1 MTATIATPASE
12 FVASPTPS
20 GEWWEAT
27 GLSRDEIT
35 QRAYRLP
42 VGGRAP
48 GRPALR
54 RMGTDRLLR
63 WLERWPGDC
72 WQQRWLASG
81 SEDLGGAWAEPV
93 IRFIVDSTSPV
104 ITEKSARRSA
114 QLGMNALLCL
124 GVVRPG
130 YAWLCRA
137 RLHDTNEHVRQLSD
151 PALFDAMAERCQRA
165 GHRPRQRVDAF
176 THLSRVIMRT
186 GRSPRQIT
194 PADLTDY
201 HSVLLATRKQSNSFE
216 LAWDLL
222 RQTGVFPAGTPGF
235 RQTRYGGQRS
245 IAELVDAHELSCR
258 PVRDVLVRYLTERS
272 AGMDYSSVLNLV
284 GRLAGGF
291 WKDLETHHP
300 GVDSLRLPP
309 ETAEAWKQRASF
321 KREGR
326 AAGQPRRE
334 RYQLL
339 FAVRTFYLDIAQW
352 AVEDPSWVAWVA
364 PSPVRAEDVRGVQ
377 KYKRGRTALMHQRTR
392 TLAPLLPRLVDSVE
406 ARLRHME
413 QLAAAAQAAPLGAEF
428 DLDGETY
435 QRVAADSDRGR
446 GLTGAGHL
454 RVLRLSD
461 GQRLNL
467 TRDEEEAFWTWA
479 IVETLRHTG
488 VRVEEL
494 LELTHLALATH
505 TLPDTGEVVP
515 LLQIAPS
522 KQDTERVLLVSP
534 ELAHVL
540 ARVVHRLRGDSDHVP
555 LVARYDTHERLTG
568 PPLPHLFQRR
578 HGTQR
583 RVIAPEVVNRLLRR
597 AIERADLRGP
607 DGQPLR
613 YTPHDFRRIFATEA
627 VSGGLPVHIA
637 AKLLGH
643 RDLATTQ
650 TYTAVYQ
657 DDVLRHH
664 AAFVHRRRAQRP
676 SEEYREPST
685 DEWTEFEQHP
695 VDCTTSRSVT
705 GLLARPGGRTW
716 CGRGHAASAGRRAA
730 VRPGGGCGGQGR
742 DARPA
747 VRGGGQRW
755 HGAGA
760 GQCLLAG
767 SRARRCEPAD
777 VPKLW
782 V

>member
-1 MTATIATPASE
+1 VTATIAIPASKI
-12 FVASPTPS
+12 ASSPRPS
-20 GEWWEAT
+20 PDDRWEAT

-63 WLERWPGDC
+63 WLELWPGDS

-81 SEDLGGAWAEPV
+81 SEDLGGAWAEPL
-93 IRFIVDSTSPV
+93 IRFIVASTSPA
-104 ITEKSARRSA
+104 ISLKSARRSA

-137 RLHDTNEHVRQLSD
+137 RLHDTNEHIRQLSD
-151 PALFDAMAERCQRA
+151 PTLFDAMAELCTRA
-165 GHRPRQRVDAF
+165 GHRPRQAVDAF
-176 THLSRVIMRT
+176 THLSRVIMHT

-201 HSVLLATRKQSNSFE
+201 HRVLLGTRKQSNSFE

-222 RQTGVFPAGTPGF
+222 RQTGVFPDGTPSF

-245 IAELVDAHELSCR
+245 ITELVDAHELSCQ

-284 GRLAGGF
+284 GRLVGRF
-291 WKDLETHHP
+291 WKDLEIHHP
-300 GVDSLRLPP
+300 GIDSLRLPP

-321 KREGR
+321 KREAR
-326 AAGQPRRE
+326 AAGQPRRD

-352 AVEDPSWVAWVA
+352 AVEDASWVGWVA
-364 PSPVRAEDVRGVQ
+364 PNPVRAEDVRGVQ

-413 QLAAAAQAAPLGAEF
+413 RLAAAAQVTPVGAEF
-428 DLDGETY
+428 DLDGENY

-467 TRDEEEAFWTWA
+467 TRDEDEAFWTWA

-505 TLPDTGEVVP
+505 TLPDTGEVVRARP
-515 LLQIAPS
+515 KLWCEGVTRAVTRSCVCGGQASPDGVRVHVGVQPLDQVVRDHCVRLDGGHDDRRIEDLLQQA
-522 KQDTERVLLVSP
+522 
-534 ELAHVL
+534 ELN
-540 ARVVHRLRGDSDHVP
+540 
-555 LVARYDTHERLTG
+555 EI
-568 PPLPHLFQRR
+568 
-578 HGTQR
+578 R
-583 RVIAPEVVNRLLRR
+583 RVAGVGVGIEAEVGDGAEQGAVRVP
-597 AIERADLRGP
+597 AGP
-607 DGQPLR
+607 DGVALAAR
-613 YTPHDFRRIFATEA
+613 FRGEGVQTHQWSP
-627 VSGGLPVHIA
+627 SG
-637 AKLLGH
+637 
-643 RDLATTQ
+643 
-650 TYTAVYQ
+650 
-657 DDVLRHH
+657 
-664 AAFVHRRRAQRP
+664 
-676 SEEYREPST
+676 
-685 DEWTEFEQHP
+685 EW
-695 VDCTTSRSVT
+695 V
-705 GLLARPGGRTW
+705 
-716 CGRGHAASAGRRAA
+716 
-730 VRPGGGCGGQGR
+730 
-742 DARPA
+742 
-747 VRGGGQRW
+747 
-755 HGAGA
+755 
-760 GQCLLAG
+760 
-767 SRARRCEPAD
+767 EPAR
-777 VPKLW
+777 
-782 V
+782 